1 MGGDHFLSPNQSV
14 QIYAQSATDLSAT
27 EDECETSRREPA
39 KKLSVV
45 LAEQPEPGPILL
57 QVPPKPSAEA
67 RPGIM
72 KSKSFASS
80 SGQYE
85 CSIEESSGKKIQMMA
100 FFGEKQPQKT
110 VRIKERQVRSSSIT
124 SITDEMMEEEDLED
138 IDAEFENLLNKTF
151 EKESRRLM
159 TADESEVPGR
169 RSREKARR
177 GGAGAA
183 RSVWT

>member
-1 MGGDHFLSPNQSV
+1 MGV
-14 QIYAQSATDLSAT
+14 
-27 EDECETSRREPA
+27 

-85 CSIEESSGKKIQMMA
+85 CSIDESSGKKMQMMA
-100 FFGEKQPQKT
+100 FFGQGGEKQPQKT

-124 SITDEMMEEEDLED
+124 SITNEMMAEEEDLED
-138 IDAEFENLLNKTF
+138 IDAEFESLLNKTF